1 MTKLPAKRASTP
13 PPPATAERCDQVSHS
28 DDARG
33 TTVRDSGRRWSAKDG
48 RRPSFAAVVGRAAIL
63 VAGLVCGLAGVVAE
77 AALTAEVSDLPV
89 FEVAEGIY
97 VFPGARGEVSPANS
111 GRTANVTAIVGPR
124 AVVLVD
130 SGTSFR
136 HGETILRSVRRL
148 TTAPIRL
155 VVLTHPSQDVV
166 FGATAFQ
173 AKGIPVLMHRDAAA
187 LMEARCGQCLQR
199 LETTLGAVAMAGT
212 RIVAPDRLIS
222 ASTTIDYG
230 RPLRLLAPE
239 RGSAPGALAVFD
251 PATGTLIAGSLA
263 AVDQIPD
270 MRDSEG
276 ADWRTALALL
286 AATRCSHL
294 IAAHGPPRDCSA
306 LAGLDRY
313 FKALDARV
321 RDLLAEGVGLADVA
335 SRCELPEF
343 SAWEGYATLHRA
355 NANRAF
361 LRVERETFDR

>member
-1 MTKLPAKRASTP
+1 MSI
-13 PPPATAERCDQVSHS
+13 
-28 DDARG
+28 
-33 TTVRDSGRRWSAKDG
+33 
-48 RRPSFAAVVGRAAIL
+48 AAVVGRGRTILAAI
-63 VAGLVCGLAGVVAE
+63 VGALAAAVGE
-77 AALTAEVSDLPV
+77 AALGADVADLPMLK
-89 FEVAEGIY
+89 VAQGIY
-97 VFPGARGEVSPANS
+97 VFPGAQGDASPANL
-111 GRTANVTAIVGPR
+111 GRTANVTAIVGSN

-130 SGTSFR
+130 SGTSFH

-148 TTAPIRL
+148 TPAPVRL

-173 AKGIPVLMHRDAAA
+173 ANGIPVLMHRDAAA

-212 RIVAPDRLIS
+212 RIAAPDRLIS

-239 RGSAPGALAVFD
+239 HGSAPGALAVFD
-251 PATGTLIAGSLA
+251 PATGTVIAGSLA
-263 AVDQIPD
+263 AVGQIPD

-276 ADWRTALALL
+276 ADWRSAVALL

-294 IAAHGPPRDCSA
+294 IAAHGPPADCSA

-321 RDLLAEGVGLADVA
+321 RELLAEGVGLADVA